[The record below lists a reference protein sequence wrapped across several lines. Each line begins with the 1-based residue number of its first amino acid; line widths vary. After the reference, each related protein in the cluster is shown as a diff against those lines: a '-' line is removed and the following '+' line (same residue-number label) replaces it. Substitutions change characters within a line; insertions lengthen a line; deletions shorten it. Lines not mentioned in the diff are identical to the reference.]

1 MITVVD
7 AAACVA
13 RLGPATALVDRGSRK
28 RTARTGVEPAVGSAH
43 PIDALHRVAVGIVA
57 QVAGDGSA
65 GVATGAVGLDR
76 GRPARV
82 GSRHAGGDAFIV
94 GRVLAGPGVA
104 PGVVD

>member
-57 QVAGDGSA
+57 QGAGDGSA
-65 GVATGAVGLDR
+65 GVATGAVRLDR
-76 GRPARV
+76 GRPPRV
-82 GSRHAGGDAFIV
+82 RTRHAGGHPPAL
-94 GRVLAGPGVA
+94 GRVLTA
-104 PGVVD
+104 PPPSPRAPP